1 MTFCYCDTVIYKKYV
16 YIWHSD
22 DQDIF
27 LRYIWLQSQFLVHSS
42 QNPWNF
48 WADRAIGGSFAIMFV
63 LPQMLQAEWV
73 S

>member
-42 QNPWNF
+42 QNP
-48 WADRAIGGSFAIMFV
+48 
-63 LPQMLQAEWV
+63 
-73 S
+73 